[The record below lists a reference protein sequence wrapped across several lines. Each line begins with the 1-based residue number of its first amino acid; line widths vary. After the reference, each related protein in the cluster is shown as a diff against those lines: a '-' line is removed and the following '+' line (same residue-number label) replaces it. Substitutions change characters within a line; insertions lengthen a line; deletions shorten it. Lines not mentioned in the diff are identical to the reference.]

1 MEGPGLTTKVQKRR
15 TREAR
20 WRIKYPVLLISSTGS
35 VLWKEPRAP
44 TMRAENGLD
53 YTYEEFVYY
62 YGEEVAEVEWDRLAL
77 ARQLKLAEGTLTL
90 TRLAP
95 SRGWGVSPTEAIAT

>member
-35 VLWKEPRAP
+35 VLWKETRAP

-62 YGEEVAEVEWDRLAL
+62 YDEEAAEVEWDR
-77 ARQLKLAEGTLTL
+77 LAEGTLTL